1 MKDICVVI
9 QTYNE
14 EKNIAECI
22 KSAHQLTDAILVVDT
37 ESTDNTITTAKQL
50 GVSIQTFP
58 FSRYVE
64 PAREF
69 GVTNAQ
75 AEWVLL
81 LDADER
87 ITPELVSEIRSAI
100 QSTEY
105 THYKIPRK
113 EYFAKKIWMKHG
125 GLWPN
130 HQIRLINTRAFKT
143 WPKAIHSTPEIQGN
157 LGYLKE
163 AILHFSKNDYA
174 EIVKKTTV
182 FEDVESQLLFE
193 AGRPV
198 SVPILFRKF
207 FGELFR
213 RLIKKQGYRDGT
225 IGIIEAFY
233 QAYSKTITYIYL
245 YEKKNC
251 RSVQSVS

>member
-1 MKDICVVI
+1 MNDICVVI

-14 EKNIAECI
+14 EKNIAGCI
-22 KSAHQLTDAILVVDT
+22 KSAHLLTEHILVVDT
-37 ESTDNTITTAKQL
+37 ESTDNTLTTAKQL
-50 GVSIQTFP
+50 GVRVESFP

-69 GVTNAQ
+69 GVTKAG

-87 ITPELVSEIRSAI
+87 LTPELVAEIKAAI
-100 QSTEY
+100 KSDTY

-113 EYFAKKIWMKHG
+113 EFFAKKIWLKHG

-130 HQIRLINTRAFKT
+130 HQIRLIHTKAFQT
-143 WPKAIHSTPEIQGN
+143 WPKAIHSTPLITGN
-157 LGYLKE
+157 LGYLQE
-163 AILHFSKNDYA
+163 AILHYSKNDYA

-193 AGRPV
+193 ADRPV

-213 RLIKKQGYRDGT
+213 RLVKNQGYRDGT

-251 RSVQSVS
+251 RTVQSVS